1 MIDTI
6 GQIPE
11 TIRSNHRRYL
21 PGKTSGYDDDSPD
34 QERRLL
40 LIKHTG
46 IWNEFKKTFR
56 HHFIPFTPGD
66 FDMN

>member
-6 GQIPE
+6 GRIPE

-21 PGKTSGYDDDSPD
+21 PGKPLGYDDDSPD

-40 LIKHTG
+40 LIKPTG
-46 IWNEFKKTFR
+46 IWNEFKKNPSGITLFPYTGR
-56 HHFIPFTPGD
+56 F
-66 FDMN
+66 

>member
-6 GQIPE
+6 GRIPE

-21 PGKTSGYDDDSPD
+21 PGKTLGYDDDSPD

-46 IWNEFKKTFR
+46 IWNEFKKKPSGITLFPLHR
-56 HHFIPFTPGD
+56 EILT
-66 FDMN
+66 

>member
-6 GQIPE
+6 GRIPE

-46 IWNEFKKTFR
+46 IWNEFKKNLLASLYSHYTGRF
-56 HHFIPFTPGD
+56 
-66 FDMN
+66 

>member
-6 GQIPE
+6 GRIPE

-21 PGKTSGYDDDSPD
+21 PGKTLGYDDDSPD

-40 LIKHTG
+40 LINIPGYGMNLKNLLASLYSLYTG
-46 IWNEFKKTFR
+46 RF
-56 HHFIPFTPGD
+56 
-66 FDMN
+66 